1 MTEPDSFSP
10 APTADGSFT
19 FFSPE
24 FGEAFHSHYG
34 AKQEAEYKFVKPL
47 QLRQKA
53 PKNHL
58 KLLDICYGLGYNT
71 AAALSAIWEVNP
83 NCRVEVVAL
92 ESDRRVPRSAI
103 AQGLLNDY
111 PFPIPK
117 YLKILANEFRV
128 NFDSLNAQLLIGD
141 ARESLPRV
149 YESNFRADAICLDPF
164 SPPACP
170 QLWTVEFLG
179 LAAKCLAPDGRLAT
193 YSCAAA
199 VRKALLEAGLAI
211 ASTEPTGRRTP
222 GTVANFGGTDLPPLT
237 QREREHLETRAAVPY
252 RDPNGC
258 DRAESIAE
266 RRRREQATSSLEPTT
281 QWKNRWKRWGIIDN

>member
-10 APTADGSFT
+10 EPTADGSFT

-53 PKNHL
+53 QKNQI

-92 ESDRRVPRSAI
+92 ESDPRVPRSAI
-103 AQGLLNDY
+103 AQGLLNEY

-117 YLKILANEFRV
+117 YLATLANEFRV

-141 ARESLPRV
+141 ARETLPRV
-149 YESNFRADAICLDPF
+149 YDSNFRADAICLDPF

-179 LAAKCLAPDGRLAT
+179 LAAKFLAPDGRLAT

-199 VRKALLEAGLAI
+199 VRSALLAGGLAI
-211 ASTEPTGRRTP
+211 ASTEPKGRRTP

-237 QREREHLETRAAVPY
+237 RREREHLATRAAVPY
-252 RDPNGC
+252 RDPNWC
-258 DRAESIAE
+258 DRAESIVE
-266 RRRREQATSSLEPTT
+266 RRRQEQSTSALEPTT
-281 QWKNRWKRWGIIDN
+281 QWKNRWKGVGRI